1 MEGLYDILE
10 INKTKN
16 LKIIKKAYITK
27 VKMYPPETH
36 PKEFEKIRDAYERL
50 SKYATNESS
59 TIEVISEETND
70 VNKYIKKAQ
79 EFFKLKEYD
88 RALIA
93 YERALLES
101 NEKTKILN
109 EIGVIYIYKD
119 EVDKAISKF
128 EEVLKDDSKSDVAY
142 ANLGDAYLKKESYDL
157 ALVNYEKAF
166 ELNNSDEYL
175 KSILDTYVK
184 SKDTTALLDSLN
196 KLELVKGD
204 LISYYISC
212 INLLVEFQNE
222 EKLKEVLKI
231 LVENVSLNIRD
242 SKEISEQLY
251 RTSLLLYK
259 NKHYKIS
266 NIICEYGLKI
276 YELKKLDYLKKE
288 IEESIK
294 MDSIEFEID
303 RIKKESRLDND
314 LVSLIIAI
322 NTNSSKEV
330 ISSLVNR
337 IYEINYE
344 ELKSEI
350 EVLRDEY
357 KNLYK
362 QSNSILET
370 ILISKK
376 SDLFR
381 KKLIYTLGYVLGSVG
396 IIGGI
401 IIGMMI

>member
-303 RIKKESRLDND
+303 RIKKESRVDND
-314 LVSLIIAI
+314 LVSLIISI

>member
-259 NKHYKIS
+259 N
-266 NIICEYGLKI
+266 N
-276 YELKKLDYLKKE
+276 
-288 IEESIK
+288 
-294 MDSIEFEID
+294 
-303 RIKKESRLDND
+303 SRLRKF
-314 LVSLIIAI
+314 LEYHSIYLIIYFAKI
-322 NTNSSKEV
+322 K
-330 ISSLVNR
+330 I
-337 IYEINYE
+337 
-344 ELKSEI
+344 
-350 EVLRDEY
+350 
-357 KNLYK
+357 
-362 QSNSILET
+362 
-370 ILISKK
+370 
-376 SDLFR
+376 F
-381 KKLIYTLGYVLGSVG
+381 
-396 IIGGI
+396 
-401 IIGMMI
+401 

>member
-1 MEGLYDILE
+1 M
-10 INKTKN
+10 
-16 LKIIKKAYITK
+16 
-27 VKMYPPETH
+27 
-36 PKEFEKIRDAYERL
+36 
-50 SKYATNESS
+50 
-59 TIEVISEETND
+59 
-70 VNKYIKKAQ
+70 
-79 EFFKLKEYD
+79 
-88 RALIA
+88 
-93 YERALLES
+93 
-101 NEKTKILN
+101 
-109 EIGVIYIYKD
+109 
-119 EVDKAISKF
+119 KF

-303 RIKKESRLDND
+303 RIKKESRVDND

>member
-303 RIKKESRLDND
+303 RIKKESRVDND